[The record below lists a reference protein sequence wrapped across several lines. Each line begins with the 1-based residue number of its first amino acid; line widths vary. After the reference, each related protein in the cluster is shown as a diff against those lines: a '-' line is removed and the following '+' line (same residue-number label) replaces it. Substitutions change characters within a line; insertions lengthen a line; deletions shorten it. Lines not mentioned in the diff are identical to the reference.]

1 MDSNVK
7 SKMRYNNL
15 EIDVKAVF
23 VKDRKYRYF
32 LSYIWDKKKPCLGII
47 MFNPSVADEN
57 SPDKTH
63 AKLINKFSNKYGGIK
78 VINLISYKSQD
89 PKQLKNNIKKVDID
103 VCKCLKYIDTDDVLF
118 AWGCLATLLPKEKR
132 NDINISISKI
142 IAAFKGKNLYQL
154 IPGKI
159 VHPLIRKKTD
169 LYKFNEKNLIKF

>member
-1 MDSNVK
+1 MADAKWNKVGYIAMDSNVK

-23 VKDRKYRYF
+23 IKDRQYRYF

-78 VINLISYKSQD
+78 VLI
-89 PKQLKNNIKKVDID
+89 
-103 VCKCLKYIDTDDVLF
+103 
-118 AWGCLATLLPKEKR
+118 
-132 NDINISISKI
+132 
-142 IAAFKGKNLYQL
+142 
-154 IPGKI
+154 
-159 VHPLIRKKTD
+159 
-169 LYKFNEKNLIKF
+169 